1 MLVEF
6 GLGTGDGGPWR
17 RRLGDALP
25 APAELV
31 RGELA
36 WVITHGMA
44 ERVQLLVAHG
54 VDLTS
59 PFDDGT
65 TPTAMAATTG
75 HPELMEYLVAHGAP
89 GLDLDRADVFIA
101 AALADDRV
109 AVGQLLTDL
118 PALADEVRSARP
130 ALVTWAAACG
140 QRGAVGLLVGL
151 GFDVNAK
158 GRTDVPSDQP
168 WQTALHAAAE
178 RGDVELARTLL
189 RLGADPDLRDKRFD
203 STALGWARYFG
214 QAALVELLEPVTAA
228 EADGPKA
235 RRPGG
240 RLKPAGTGSAP
251 GAGYQDSIRPGS
263 SDRRLITASGS
274 TPSKAGTSLCGIST
288 ARMPKLLA
296 PCTSS

>member
-89 GLDLDRADVFIA
+89 GLDLDRADAFIA

-168 WQTALHAAAE
+168 LQTALHAAAE
-178 RGDVELARTLL
+178 RGTSSWPGRCCGWEPTLTCGTSGSIRPRWAGLATSARPPSSSCWSRSPL
-189 RLGADPDLRDKRFD
+189 RRQ
-203 STALGWARYFG
+203 T
-214 QAALVELLEPVTAA
+214 
-228 EADGPKA
+228 A
-235 RRPGG
+235 RRPDGPEGG
-240 RLKPAGTGSAP
+240 
-251 GAGYQDSIRPGS
+251 
-263 SDRRLITASGS
+263 
-274 TPSKAGTSLCGIST
+274 
-288 ARMPKLLA
+288 
-296 PCTSS
+296 